1 MSDAIPAAAKAEP
14 VTPDPAP
21 KPKPTPPKPKAP
33 PPKAAATPATPATT
47 ASTGDR
53 LPDSPSPGSLSESAA
68 RSIDRLW
75 GFTD

>member
-1 MSDAIPAAAKAEP
+1 MSDAIPDAAKAEP

-21 KPKPTPPKPKAP
+21 KPKATPPKPKAP
-33 PPKAAATPATPATT
+33 PKAAAPAPAPAPEPPTT
-47 ASTGDR
+47 A
-53 LPDSPSPGSLSESAA
+53 PGSLSESAA